1 MKEYET
7 TLPSHKI
14 IRPLSESLSEYEKQ
28 LIHDALI
35 AYNWNQSKTAR
46 ILKTSEQTLRYK
58 MGKLGI
64 SRKTE

>member
-7 TLPSHKI
+7 

-28 LIHDALI
+28 LIHDAII
-35 AYNWNQSKTAR
+35 AINWNQSKSAR
-46 ILKTSEQTLRYK
+46 ILKTTEQTLRYK
-58 MGKLGI
+58 MSQLGI